1 MRLQQ
6 GRDVAAGMRSM
17 LPWLVAVAP
26 FGLIIGVT
34 AGQASLP
41 SAVGWFTGPTIYGG
55 SAQIAAIQLL
65 DSGAAA
71 ATVIATVL
79 VINLRLVL
87 YSAALARYW
96 RGTPLWWRLLAAYL
110 LIDPSFVVGIRR
122 YEHHRWV
129 LAAARQGGQRL
140 TPDGGLGDLRSSHAF
155 YSGAAVLL
163 WVGWLTALGVGAVV
177 GASVPEGLRL
187 ELLMPLY
194 LVGQVVPSLR
204 QRATRRAVVVSSVVA
219 GACIAAPLNLGIVV
233 GITAGLAAGYLTSLK
248 DRPGPT
254 ATPAPS
260 TQEHPL

>member
-1 MRLQQ
+1 
-6 GRDVAAGMRSM
+6 M

-26 FGLIIGVT
+26 FGLVIGVT
-34 AGQASLP
+34 AGQASIP
-41 SAVGWFTGPTIYGG
+41 STIGWFTGPAIYGG

-65 DSGAAA
+65 DSGATAA
-71 ATVIATVL
+71 SVIATVL

-96 RGTPLWWRLLAAYL
+96 RGTPLWWRLLAGYL
-110 LIDPSFVVGIRR
+110 LIDPSFVVGIRH
-122 YEHHRWV
+122 YENHRS
-129 LAAARQGGQRL
+129 AHAPARHGDQRP
-140 TPDGGLGDLRSSHAF
+140 TVGELRSAHAF
-155 YSGAAVLL
+155 YLGAAVLL
-163 WVGWLTALGVGAVV
+163 WVGWLIALGLGAVV

-219 GACIAAPLNLGIVV
+219 GACIAAPLNLGILV

-248 DRPGPT
+248 DRPDPT
-254 ATPAPS
+254 ATPA
-260 TQEHPL
+260 

>member
-1 MRLQQ
+1 
-6 GRDVAAGMRSM
+6 M

-26 FGLIIGVT
+26 FGLVIGVT
-34 AGQASLP
+34 AGQASFP
-41 SAVGWFTGPTIYGG
+41 SAIGWFTGPAIYGG

-71 ATVIATVL
+71 ASVIATVL

-96 RGTPLWWRLLAAYL
+96 RGTPLWWRLLAGYL

-122 YEHHRWV
+122 YEDHRSAQ
-129 LAAARQGGQRL
+129 AAAREGDQRPN
-140 TPDGGLGDLRSSHAF
+140 PDEGLGDLRSAHAF
-155 YSGAAVLL
+155 YLGAAVVL
-163 WVGWLTALGVGAVV
+163 WVGWLIALGVGAVV
-177 GASVPEGLRL
+177 GASVPKGLHL

-194 LVGQVVPSLR
+194 LLGQVVPSLR

-219 GACIAAPLNLGIVV
+219 GACITAPLNLGIVV

-248 DRPGPT
+248 DHPGPT
-254 ATPAPS
+254 ATPAPAVP
-260 TQEHPL
+260 EHQL